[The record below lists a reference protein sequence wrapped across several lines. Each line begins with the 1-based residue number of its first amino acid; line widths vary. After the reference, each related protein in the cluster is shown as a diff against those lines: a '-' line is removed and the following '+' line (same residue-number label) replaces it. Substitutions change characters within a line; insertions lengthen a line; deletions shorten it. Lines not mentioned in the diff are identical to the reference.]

1 MAPQRQDVVGSVL
14 VDALRA
20 QWAKNSA
27 GSRSPYVAL
36 AIRSSIFS
44 PTTSTE
50 EGRLGWMP
58 ANDSSTS
65 ASYFFVDALPFLEQ
79 PVTSGKETVHD
90 DGVCHV

>member
-1 MAPQRQDVVGSVL
+1 
-14 VDALRA
+14 
-20 QWAKNSA
+20 
-27 GSRSPYVAL
+27 
-36 AIRSSIFS
+36 
-44 PTTSTE
+44 
-50 EGRLGWMP
+50 MP